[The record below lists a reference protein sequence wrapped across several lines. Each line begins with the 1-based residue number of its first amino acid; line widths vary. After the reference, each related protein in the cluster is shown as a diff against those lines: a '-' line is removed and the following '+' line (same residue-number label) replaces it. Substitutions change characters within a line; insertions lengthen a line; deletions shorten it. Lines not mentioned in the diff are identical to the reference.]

1 VLALVFG
8 CFVLG
13 SLFWGVSW
21 ASLILVFGF
30 LSGRPRSGRQWLV
43 LATSRELWGQV
54 FKIISGRGS
63 VREVEHILLSERNGG
78 GSGSKGIMNQFSL
91 S

>member
-1 VLALVFG
+1 
-8 CFVLG
+8 
-13 SLFWGVSW
+13 
-21 ASLILVFGF
+21 
-30 LSGRPRSGRQWLV
+30 
-43 LATSRELWGQV
+43 
-54 FKIISGRGS
+54 

>member
-1 VLALVFG
+1 MLALVFG
-8 CFVLG
+8 CFVPG

-30 LSGRPRSGRQWLV
+30 LSGRPRSGRQLLV
-43 LATSRELWGQV
+43 LATSRGLWARY
-54 FKIISGRGS
+54 FKSISGKGS
-63 VREVEHILLSERNGG
+63 VRMIEDILLSERNGG

>member
-8 CFVLG
+8 CFVPG

-21 ASLILVFGF
+21 SSLILFFV
-30 LSGRPRSGRQWLV
+30 LLCGRPRSGRQWLV